1 MKTITKISFT
11 ILGFAMLILLTQ
23 CSKPTPDT
31 LCSNV
36 ETRGKIISTLM
47 NNEAYMNEVMDSM
60 KTKHADVVLAT
71 VFVLTKGDKGMQTE
85 MVNNMMSMSESDTTM
100 CKMMMDK
107 TMAMCDAD
115 QSKCK
120 MMMGSVQSKSNVMKS
135 MQGMCDMNSMNI
147 KPKKEDHLKH

>member
-1 MKTITKISFT
+1 MKKLILTLYSFA
-11 ILGFAMLILLTQ
+11 LLLLLTQ
-23 CSKPTPDT
+23 CNKATPDT
-31 LCSNV
+31 LCSNS
-36 ETRGKIISTLM
+36 ETRGKIISTLL

-71 VFVLTKGDKGMQTE
+71 VFVLTKSDKGMQTE
-85 MVNNMMSMSESDTTM
+85 MMNNMMSMSDSDTTM

-120 MMMGSVQSKSNVMKS
+120 MMMGSAQSKSNVMKS
-135 MQGMCDMNSMNI
+135 MQGMCDMNSMNM
-147 KPKKEDHLKH
+147 KPKKEDHKKHH